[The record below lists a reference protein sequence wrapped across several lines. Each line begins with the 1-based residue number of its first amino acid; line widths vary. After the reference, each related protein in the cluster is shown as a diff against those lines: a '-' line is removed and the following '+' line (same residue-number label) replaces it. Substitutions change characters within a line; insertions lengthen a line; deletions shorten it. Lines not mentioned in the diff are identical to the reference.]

1 MSHRHLRTP
10 FRHAKPRRP
19 RRLPVIPATAIGV
32 ASVFALSLNQSVGAA
47 TASHPRESTVLDLSG
62 AQALFGGHRPAV
74 AKGTASATGAGGQG
88 GGQATP
94 SSASASPAGN
104 ANANA
109 SANASASPAPAA
121 VPAPPPPS
129 EKELGY
135 TFQLQTTFYYCG
147 PAATRIAASVSGFT
161 PSQDDLAGM
170 LGTTVNGTNSSFDI
184 VRVLNGINGTSFYHA
199 TSIPGQAATPAQ
211 MDQLQADVVHA
222 VSNGYAVVAN
232 IAGTAWDTDGVPH
245 AYDGGHYL
253 TVVGYRDDGRTVKI
267 ADPANVVGDGSYW
280 MTTINLANWAATRG
294 YAS

>member
-1 MSHRHLRTP
+1 MNRRHSRTP
-10 FRHAKPRRP
+10 FRHAKPRRS
-19 RRLPVIPATAIGV
+19 RRLPVISATAIGV

-47 TASHPRESTVLDLSG
+47 TAGHTRQSTVLDLSG
-62 AQALFGGHRPAV
+62 AQALLGGHAATA
-74 AKGTASATGAGGQG
+74 AKGTAPASKAGGQG
-88 GGQATP
+88 GGQAVAPSASATP
-94 SSASASPAGN
+94 AASASPT
-104 ANANA
+104 
-109 SANASASPAPAA
+109 PAA
-121 VPAPPPPS
+121 APAPPPPS

-147 PAATRIAASVSGFT
+147 PAATRIAASVWGFT

-170 LGTTVNGTNSSFDI
+170 LGTTVNGTNSAFDI
-184 VRVLNGINGTSFYHA
+184 ARVLNGINGTSFYHA

-222 VSNGYAVVAN
+222 VSNGYTVVAN
-232 IAGTAWDTDGVPH
+232 IAGTAWDTAGVPH

-253 TVVGYRDDGRTVKI
+253 TVVGYSDDGRTVKI